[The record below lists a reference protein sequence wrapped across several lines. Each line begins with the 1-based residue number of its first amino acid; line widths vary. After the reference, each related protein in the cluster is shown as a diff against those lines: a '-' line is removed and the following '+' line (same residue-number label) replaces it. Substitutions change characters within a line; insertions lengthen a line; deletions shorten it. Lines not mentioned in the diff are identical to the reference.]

1 MALRFVDTYGYD
13 TKLVVPEVDWFIY
26 GHPQNFAYFVSTPLV
41 PAVEGGRVTKQSSK
55 KSHTRRRYVG
65 DPAPMNVDG
74 HSFDYLYDPG
84 RKVGSAIPGWSFI
97 LDDGTEK
104 RQFTTT
110 GDVQNLVLYLQ
121 DNLKMTCKLYTQGAS
136 TVIQKPADAS

>member
-1 MALRFVDTYGYD
+1 MATRFVDSYGYS
-13 TKLVVPEVDWFIY
+13 TKLVLPDLNWVIY
-26 GHPQNFAYFVSTPLV
+26 GHPQNFAYFVTTPLA
-41 PAVEGGRVTKQSSK
+41 PAVEAGRETMTSTK

-74 HSFDYLYDPG
+74 HTFDYLQDPG

-97 LDDGTEK
+97 LDDGIEK

-121 DNLKMTCKLYTQGAS
+121 DNLKKTTKLYTQGAS
-136 TVIQKPADAS
+136 TVIKITANGG